1 MRNQLITRIIQR
13 RHRLGLVLVTH
24 NLVKR
29 LVTGTSQRHL
39 VIQQLTGGIQ
49 QTQEPPASKGTPS
62 DLRQEGGVMIFTGH
76 RKLPLATKHARAVI
90 IVEEATT
97 SSQIHRTSQAPVINI
112 TGQTLI

>member
-39 VIQQLTGGIQ
+39 VIQQPINREDQTEADIALHPRNGDRLLIIQLPVGIQ
-49 QTQEPPASKGTPS
+49 QPQEPPASKGTPS
-62 DLRQEGGVMIFTGH
+62 DLR
-76 RKLPLATKHARAVI
+76 
-90 IVEEATT
+90 
-97 SSQIHRTSQAPVINI
+97 
-112 TGQTLI
+112 